1 MGRKSLKEDQQK
13 KIIEA
18 FYEVAKREGIENTS
32 FGKVAKELDMH
43 PSLVVHYFSSKEEM
57 LLGLIDHIMLSYQNI
72 YQAEEGNSDPLDT
85 LVDVLHNI
93 FSRKWNNYIDDS
105 IFYNCFALIFRN
117 EQIRQQFKELHLLL
131 RKWLENLIQTCVD
144 RGLMQHPDPAM
155 AADLI
160 FVISDGA
167 YYFLSMIDDAEAYE
181 VHMERYKQQAFKLL
195 NLEHYLKKYPSLI
208 ALLCMCAV

>member
-13 KIIEA
+13 RIIEA

-43 PSLVVHYFSSKEEM
+43 PSLVVHYFSTKEEM
-57 LLGLIDHIMLSYQNI
+57 LLGLIDFIMISYQNI
-72 YQAEEGNSDPLDT
+72 YQAENDQPNALDK
-85 LVDVLHNI
+85 LIQVLNNI

-117 EQIRQQFKELHLLL
+117 DLIKQQFKELHMLL
-131 RKWLENLIQTCVD
+131 RKWLENLIQACVD
-144 RGLMQHPDPAM
+144 QQMINCEDPAK

-167 YYFLSMIDDAEAYE
+167 YYFLSMIDDPKVYDY
-181 VHMERYKQQAFKLL
+181 HMRTYKEQAFKLL
-195 NLEHYLKKYPSLI
+195 HIEEQSKVSN
-208 ALLCMCAV
+208 

>member
-43 PSLVVHYFSSKEEM
+43 PSLVVHYFSTKEEM
-57 LLGLIDHIMLSYQNI
+57 LLGLIDFIMLSYQNI
-72 YQAEEGNSDPLDT
+72 YMAEDDHTNALDK
-85 LVDVLHNI
+85 LIEVLNNI

-117 EQIRQQFKELHLLL
+117 NLIKEQFRELHILL
-131 RKWLENLIQTCVD
+131 RKWLENLIQACVD
-144 RGLMQHPDPAM
+144 QQMITCEDPATI
-155 AADLI
+155 ADLI

-167 YYFLSMIDDAEAYE
+167 YYYLSMINDPELYDR
-181 VHMERYKQQAFKLL
+181 HMSTYKIQAFKLL
-195 NLEHYLKKYPSLI
+195 QIEEQIKIVH
-208 ALLCMCAV
+208 

>member
-32 FGKVAKELDMH
+32 FAKVARELDMNA
-43 PSLVVHYFSSKEEM
+43 SLVVHYFSTKEEM
-57 LLGLIDHIMLSYQNI
+57 LLGLIDFIIIGYQHI
-72 YQAEEGNSDPLDT
+72 YQAKDGHDDPLEK
-85 LVDVLHNI
+85 LVDVLNNI

-117 EQIRQQFKELHLLL
+117 DVIRTQFRELHILL
-131 RKWLENLIQTCVD
+131 RKWLENLIRNCTNQELLACSEPSQT
-144 RGLMQHPDPAM
+144 
-155 AADLI
+155 ADLI

-167 YYFLSMIDDAEAYE
+167 YYYLSMIEDKEMYNLHLD
-181 VHMERYKQQAFKLL
+181 RYKREAFRLL
-195 NLEHYLKKYPSLI
+195 KIEHLLE
-208 ALLCMCAV
+208 

>member
-13 KIIEA
+13 KIVEA

-57 LLGLIDHIMLSYQNI
+57 LLGLIEFIMISYRNI
-72 YQAEEGNSDPLDT
+72 YQSESENPNALEK
-85 LVDVLHNI
+85 LVDVLNNI

-117 EQIRQQFKELHLLL
+117 DQIKHQFRELHLLL
-131 RKWLENLIQTCVD
+131 RTWLQNLIQACVEQKQLECD
-144 RGLMQHPDPAM
+144 DPAI

-160 FVISDGA
+160 FVVSDGA
-167 YYFLSMIDDAEAYE
+167 YYYLSMIDDVEAYNI
-181 VHMERYKQQAFKLL
+181 HMGRYKRQAFKILD
-195 NLEHYLKKYPSLI
+195 LEHLI
-208 ALLCMCAV
+208 I

>member
-43 PSLVVHYFSSKEEM
+43 PSLVVHYFSTKEEM
-57 LLGLIDHIMLSYQNI
+57 LLGLIDYIMLSYQNI
-72 YQAEEGNSDPLDT
+72 YQAGGDHANALNNLIE
-85 LVDVLHNI
+85 VLNNI
-93 FSRKWNNYIDDS
+93 FSRKWNAYIDDS

-117 EQIRQQFKELHLLL
+117 DLIKQQFRELHLLL
-131 RKWLENLIQTCVD
+131 RKWLENLIQACVD
-144 RGLMQHPDPAM
+144 QQLIACNDPAQS
-155 AADLI
+155 ADLI

-167 YYFLSMIDDAEAYE
+167 YYYLSMVDDPE
-181 VHMERYKQQAFKLL
+181 VYALHMDRYKHEAFKLL
-195 NLEHYLKKYPSLI
+195 QLEHFFHSQH
-208 ALLCMCAV
+208 AV

>member
-43 PSLVVHYFSSKEEM
+43 PSLVVHYFATKEEM
-57 LLGLIDHIMLSYQNI
+57 LLGLIDHIIVSYQNI
-72 YQAEEGNSDPLDT
+72 YQAEEGHSDPLDT
-85 LVDVLHNI
+85 LVDVMHNI

-117 EQIRQQFKELHLLL
+117 QAIKQQFRELHVLL
-131 RKWLENLIQTCVD
+131 RKWLENLIQSCVD
-144 RGLMQHPDPAM
+144 RGLLDHPDPAM

-167 YYFLSMIDDAEAYE
+167 YYFMSMIDDPGKYDL
-181 VHMERYKQQAFKLL
+181 HMARYKQEAFKLL
-195 NLEHYLKKYPSLI
+195 RLERFL
-208 ALLCMCAV
+208 

>member
-43 PSLVVHYFSSKEEM
+43 PSLVVHYFSTKEEM
-57 LLGLIDHIMLSYQNI
+57 LLGLIDFIMLSYQNI
-72 YQAEEGNSDPLDT
+72 YLSQDDHTNALDK
-85 LVDVLHNI
+85 LLEVLNNI

-117 EQIRQQFKELHLLL
+117 DLIKQQFRELHVLL
-131 RKWLENLIQTCVD
+131 RKWLENLIQACVD
-144 RGLMQHPDPAM
+144 QQMINCEDPAKI
-155 AADLI
+155 ADLI

-167 YYFLSMIDDAEAYE
+167 YYFLSMIDDPKTYDH
-181 VHMERYKQQAFKLL
+181 HMRTYKAQAFKLL
-195 NLEHYLKKYPSLI
+195 QIEEHIK
-208 ALLCMCAV
+208 ATD

>member
-13 KIIEA
+13 RIVEA

-43 PSLVVHYFSSKEEM
+43 QSLVVHYFSTKEEM
-57 LLGLIDHIMLSYQNI
+57 LLGLIDLIMIRYENI
-72 YQAEEGNSDPLDT
+72 YQSDTEQKDALDK
-85 LVDVLHNI
+85 LVNVMNNI
-93 FSRKWNNYIDDS
+93 FSRKWDSYIDDS

-117 EQIRQQFKELHLLL
+117 EVIKHRFRELHLLL
-131 RKWLENLIQTCVD
+131 RSWLQNLIQTCID
-144 RGLMQHPDPAM
+144 QRLINCDDASK

-167 YYFLSMIDDAEAYE
+167 YYYLSMIQDADAYE
-181 VHMERYKQQAFKLL
+181 IHVDRYKSEAFRLLGLAQQPVK
-195 NLEHYLKKYPSLI
+195 ESL
-208 ALLCMCAV
+208 

>member
-43 PSLVVHYFSSKEEM
+43 PSLVVHYFSTKEEM
-57 LLGLIDHIMLSYQNI
+57 LLGLIDFIMLSYQNI
-72 YQAEEGNSDPLDT
+72 YLAEDDHTNALNKLIE
-85 LVDVLHNI
+85 VLNNI

-117 EQIRQQFKELHLLL
+117 DLIKQQFRELHILL
-131 RKWLENLIQTCVD
+131 RKWLENLIQACIDQQMITCE
-144 RGLMQHPDPAM
+144 DPAEI
-155 AADLI
+155 ADLI

-167 YYFLSMIDDAEAYE
+167 YYYLSMIDDRE
-181 VHMERYKQQAFKLL
+181 VYDRHMETYKKQAFKLL
-195 NLEHYLKKYPSLI
+195 QIEAQIKTVH
-208 ALLCMCAV
+208 

>member
-13 KIIEA
+13 RIVEA

-43 PSLVVHYFSSKEEM
+43 QSLVVHYFASKEEM
-57 LLGLIDHIMLSYQNI
+57 LLGLIELIMMRYENI
-72 YQAEEGNSDPLDT
+72 YRSEAEDGNALERLT
-85 LVDVLHNI
+85 DVMNNI
-93 FSRKWNNYIDDS
+93 FSRKWDSYVDDS

-117 EQIRQQFKELHLLL
+117 EVIKHRFRELHLML
-131 RKWLENLIQTCVD
+131 RSWLQNLIQACID
-144 RGLMQHPDPAM
+144 QRLINCDDASK

-167 YYFLSMIDDAEAYE
+167 YYYLSMIQDADAYDM
-181 VHMERYKQQAFKLL
+181 HLNRYKSEALSLL
-195 NLEHYLKKYPSLI
+195 GLR
-208 ALLCMCAV
+208 

>member
-13 KIIEA
+13 RIVEA

-43 PSLVVHYFSSKEEM
+43 QSLVVHYFATKEEM
-57 LLGLIDHIMLSYQNI
+57 LLGLIDLIMIRYENVYQSESEQGDAFKKLI
-72 YQAEEGNSDPLDT
+72 
-85 LVDVLHNI
+85 DVMENI
-93 FSRKWNNYIDDS
+93 FSRKWGSYIDDS

-117 EQIRQQFKELHLLL
+117 EVIKQRFCELHLLL
-131 RKWLENLIQTCVD
+131 RSWLQNLIQACID
-144 RGLMQHPDPAM
+144 QELIQCDDASK

-167 YYFLSMIDDAEAYE
+167 YYYLSMIQDTDLYDM
-181 VHMERYKQQAFKLL
+181 HLERYRQEAFRLL
-195 NLEHYLKKYPSLI
+195 GIERSIGDMQNSK
-208 ALLCMCAV
+208 A